1 MNVSVQQ
8 VLNGRTCRQAKIN
21 HESVQGLIYSF
32 LYIYIHIDTVPIACG
47 QSKQN
52 KCVKSGANIHVYC
65 LLYSQKYSIFAKK

>member
-8 VLNGRTCRQAKIN
+8 VLNGRTWRQAKIN

-32 LYIYIHIDTVPIACG
+32 FIYIDTVPIACG